1 MVFHFQAIMNKI
13 MNRNQVYTSEKESD
27 QEINNDI
34 IVKQNEK
41 TKMKEI
47 MRKNESFDNFVK
59 LQLPWII

>member
-27 QEINNDI
+27 NEINNDI
-34 IVKQNEK
+34 IVKHIEK
-41 TKMKEI
+41 TKLKEI
-47 MRKNESFDNFVK
+47 MRRNESFDNFVK

>member
-27 QEINNDI
+27 HEKNNDI
-34 IVKQNEK
+34 IVKPNEK
-41 TKMKEI
+41 TKIKEI

>member
-13 MNRNQVYTSEKESD
+13 MNRTQVHNSEKKSD
-27 QEINNDI
+27 NDI
-34 IVKQNEK
+34 IVKPIEK
-41 TKMKEI
+41 TKLKEI

>member
-34 IVKQNEK
+34 IVKPNEK
-41 TKMKEI
+41 TKLKEI

>member
-13 MNRNQVYTSEKESD
+13 MNRNQVYTSEKEID
-27 QEINNDI
+27 NEINNDI
-34 IVKQNEK
+34 IVKPIEK

>member
-34 IVKQNEK
+34 IVKPIEK
-41 TKMKEI
+41 TKLKEI

>member
-13 MNRNQVYTSEKESD
+13 MNRTQVYTSEKEID
-27 QEINNDI
+27 HEINNDI
-34 IVKQNEK
+34 IVKPIEK
-41 TKMKEI
+41 TKLKEI